1 MLQKSVVGNEEKN
14 RNECCIEGATTGA
27 GFKRRSLSIGKV
39 GKGRVKECLD
49 HRRGTGG
56 GFGDVVLSRRDMCAL
71 PFPRRIARAIRES
84 SARDLGARQEG
95 RQMAD
100 MSVWQAQR
108 PSRGR
113 KRSVP
118 SLRIQRFHISYLT
131 LSSFPTAL
139 RIVTGSQQQTDMKNT
154 FRQGGPADL
163 NIYSVG

>member
-14 RNECCIEGATTGA
+14 RNECCIESATTGA
-27 GFKRRSLSIGKV
+27 GFKRRALSIGKV
-39 GKGRVKECLD
+39 GKGRVKECFD

-56 GFGDVVLSRRDMCAL
+56 EFGDVVLGWRDMRAL
-71 PFPRRIARAIRES
+71 LFLRRMAWAIRES
-84 SARDLGARQEG
+84 SARDLGPRQEG

-100 MSVWQAQR
+100 RSIWQVQR

-113 KRSVP
+113 MSSV
-118 SLRIQRFHISYLT
+118 SGATAILYLT

-139 RIVTGSQQQTDMKNT
+139 RIVTGSQQQTDRKNT